1 MSAIC
6 NQVHIFKRNCLIP
19 KLISN
24 AYDLTLS
31 SGKPP
36 EISPNLYSNLYNF
49 NKSLVGEDT

>member
-6 NQVHIFKRNCLIP
+6 NQVLIFKRNCLIP